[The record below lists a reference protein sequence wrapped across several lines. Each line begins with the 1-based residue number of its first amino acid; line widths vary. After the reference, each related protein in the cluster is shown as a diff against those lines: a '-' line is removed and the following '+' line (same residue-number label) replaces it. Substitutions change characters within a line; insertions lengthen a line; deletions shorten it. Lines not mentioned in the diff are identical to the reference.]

1 MSLRGEGLLCA
12 ALNLRGIVY
21 LCGDKLNLPACNLRC
36 EIYLSNMRAAAARN
50 SVAAINLVGAYF
62 LRRAQYVVKF
72 KIYSAVNLMRFKVL
86 TRRGIC
92 GIFGIYQIKF

>member
-1 MSLRGEGLLCA
+1 VNLRGEGLCA
-12 ALNLRGIVY
+12 AKSIYQICGLPRLGISR
-21 LCGDKLNLPACNLRC
+21 CGKFG
-36 EIYLSNMRAAAARN
+36 RART
-50 SVAAINLVGAYF
+50 F

-72 KIYSAVNLMRFKVL
+72 KIYSAVNSMRFKVL